1 LLQYFLLGEQN
12 FLIEAV
18 AIELVTLKCARG
30 QKLNCH
36 QTVTKIGAEQ
46 AKISELQ
53 KTEMPLSDG
62 WQRDLVE
69 FCIR

>member
-1 LLQYFLLGEQN
+1 MQLGLSLLHS
-12 FLIEAV
+12 
-18 AIELVTLKCARG
+18 CARG
-30 QKLNCH
+30 AKKFNCH

>member
-1 LLQYFLLGEQN
+1 VQRCRHKELIFLRHKQRR
-12 FLIEAV
+12 
-18 AIELVTLKCARG
+18 CAPC
-30 QKLNCH
+30 KLNCH

-53 KTEMPLSDG
+53 KTEMLLTDG
-62 WQRDLVE
+62 WQRDLVD